1 MVLFCPVFFVCTRI
15 PHGAIQI
22 YHFQMDDTNM
32 LNAVSGASVMC
43 SSNITEI
50 HCDTLVQCHPTRPMK
65 PRFNAMRSHWHLRR
79 LGYGER
85 EFVSCA
91 LCLLARFVCS
101 TSTSR
106 RVPSIAMRSSAMAS
120 SSSMGS
126 SALEPESTNGGT
138 GSLTHSNTARSGCD
152 AFKTIYLCKYVFFVY
167 IHLVTVSG

>member
-85 EFVSCA
+85 EFVSRA
-91 LCLLARFVCS
+91 LCLLARLTNSRSPLCLLHEHIS
-101 TSTSR
+101 TSALHCNALIR
-106 RVPSIAMRSSAMAS
+106 YGIVQFNGLVCFRARVYKWWDRVFDTQQHSSKRMRCLQDNLFM
-120 SSSMGS
+120 
-126 SALEPESTNGGT
+126 
-138 GSLTHSNTARSGCD
+138 
-152 AFKTIYLCKYVFFVY
+152 
-167 IHLVTVSG
+167 